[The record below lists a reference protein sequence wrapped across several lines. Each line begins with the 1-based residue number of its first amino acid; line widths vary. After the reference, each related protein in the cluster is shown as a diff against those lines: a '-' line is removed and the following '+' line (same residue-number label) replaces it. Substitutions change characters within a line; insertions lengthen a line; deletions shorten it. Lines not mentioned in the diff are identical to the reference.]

1 MNSKKEENIMLVVM
15 ALIATPNMLIFI
27 AKSFRKADTL
37 NTVFGYIMVALL
49 IGFWASVIVPIIRDK
64 VGKKDKENKYNK
76 NEK

>member
-1 MNSKKEENIMLVVM
+1 
-15 ALIATPNMLIFI
+15 MLIFI